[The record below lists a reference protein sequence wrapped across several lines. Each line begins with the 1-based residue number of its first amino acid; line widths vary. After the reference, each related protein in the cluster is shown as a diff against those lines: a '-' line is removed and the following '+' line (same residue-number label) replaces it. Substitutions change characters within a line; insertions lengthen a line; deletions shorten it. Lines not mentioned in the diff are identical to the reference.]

1 MKGDLI
7 MKKCLLTLALAS
19 AMVLSA
25 SAVFADTKVAT
36 HTCVKP
42 TDNNEA
48 TLTKYESCMAG
59 FIKAQKQGIANHEEA
74 IKKAEAAMEQPQPA
88 ITD

>member
-1 MKGDLI
+1 
-7 MKKCLLTLALAS
+7 MKKCLLTLGLAS

-25 SAVFADTKVAT
+25 SAVFADAGVPE

-42 TDNNEA
+42 AADNEA
-48 TLTKYESCMAG
+48 ALNQYESCMAA

-74 IKKAEAAMEQPQPA
+74 IKKAEAAMKQPQVGN
-88 ITD
+88 